1 MYDRSGTEETL
12 KVVSELTQ
20 QENARMEQMIPAS
33 EFSGL
38 KFDGMI
44 FYLLMTFLY
53 SNHQILYSWKS
64 KTHFIFH

>member
-33 EFSGL
+33 EFSG
-38 KFDGMI
+38 
-44 FYLLMTFLY
+44 
-53 SNHQILYSWKS
+53 
-64 KTHFIFH
+64 